1 MMDFSESND
10 EVQNLIGERLHGY
23 MNHQKTQFNRL
34 SAGIVRFFPG
44 NCQEKHFHLSE
55 EQLLYVIQGEGI
67 QIIDGKKISIKEK
80 SIIYCPPYSEHEI
93 INTGKVDLVIL
104 ITYVPHKFSSLR
116 QLPIVFSENTIQELI
131 NVNIIEN
138 LANQISNI
146 LKLRISVYDS
156 KHKEI
161 FETKKD

>member
-1 MMDFSESND
+1 MVDFSESNN
-10 EVQNLIGERLHGY
+10 EVQKFDWGEVMWIHEPS
-23 MNHQKTQFNRL
+23 KTQFNRL

-67 QIIDGKKISIKEK
+67 QIIDGKKVNIKET
-80 SIIYCPPYSEHEI
+80 SIVYCPPYSEHEI
-93 INTGKVDLVIL
+93 INTGKIDLVIL

-116 QLPIVFSENTIQELI
+116 QIPIVFSENNIQELV

-138 LANQISNI
+138 LANQISN
-146 LKLRISVYDS
+146 
-156 KHKEI
+156 
-161 FETKKD
+161 